1 MPEYSLGTA
10 ALGTEVD
17 LDGLK
22 KGLDDAEKVSA
33 EKTSKLGGIVS
44 GAMTTALAGIG
55 IAVGVAIAGAGA
67 AVVDMAGNANQATNS
82 IQAQLGTTRDEASA
96 LRDAALGVFGNN
108 FGQSVEDATQSLIEV
123 RKQIR
128 GIADED
134 LQGATEKAIA
144 LRDAFGVDVAESTNA
159 VNTLMH
165 NFGLTSDQA
174 FDFVTAGMQR
184 GLNASGDFLDSI
196 GEYSVQFA
204 EGGAT
209 AEEMFSA
216 METGI
221 QGGVLGTDKILDAF
235 KESRIRIMELSD
247 DLVGPD
253 GLMRDVGDALAT
265 SLELPPE
272 AIDNVRNDADA
283 VAQALEEI
291 GLKVDKEKLTEPLM
305 VFDEE
310 LGRNVE
316 RVQSF
321 GDIVTDA
328 IAEGLK
334 DGSVDI
340 AQAQDLAIRGLR
352 EMDDE
357 VARNAAGVAIF
368 GTQWEDV
375 GAEALLAV
383 DTTKTSLDDLSG
395 STDGLT
401 VQYDNFGSMFESVKR
416 RALLALM
423 PLGQAML
430 DLGNRIMPHVLAA
443 FAWLEEQLPGWIDQ
457 AVVVFNVLKANI
469 VPIFA
474 GLAAAVLTV
483 VVPAFIGWATTAGAA
498 AIATITALAP
508 VVLPIVAIGAAVGLL
523 AKAWETDFGGIRT
536 TITTWWNG
544 TGKPIFEQLKQWLAQ
559 TLTEALQTLS
569 DFWTDTLQP
578 ALQVVWEFIQD
589 DVIPLLEDLVRQTFA
604 DVQRGIQKLSDFWTD
619 TLQPALQAVWKFIDQ
634 TLVPA
639 FQTAL
644 AGAIETARNTADAL
658 VTFWNETL
666 KPAFDAIDR
675 FIQETLK
682 PAFET
687 ALSGAVDTAKGTF
700 QTIVNVWNDTLK
712 PALDAIKRKIDDTAK
727 PAFDA
732 LTRVANGV
740 KNAINGIKNA
750 IDTVLGF
757 LDRLANKINSLP
769 GLPNDYKQESPS
781 PVEQSF
787 LDIGAAASRVTASL
801 SPMARAI
808 SGLAGPR
815 FGELARVASSATADV
830 RVTFD
835 ERGVGVL
842 RDLIR
847 VEVERQTESIG
858 SRGDIRR
865 RT

>member
-17 LDGLK
+17 LKGLQQ
-22 KGLDDAEKVSA
+22 GLDDAEKVSA
-33 EKTSKLGGIVS
+33 EKTGKLGGILS
-44 GAMTTALAGIG
+44 GAMTTALAGVG
-55 IAVGVAIAGAGA
+55 IAVGVAIGGVGA
-67 AVVDMAGNANQATNS
+67 AVVDMAGNANQATNI
-82 IQAQLGTTRDEASA
+82 IQAQLGTTREEALE
-96 LRDAALGVFGNN
+96 LRDVALEVFGNN
-108 FGQSVEDATQSLIEV
+108 FGENVQDATAALIEV
-123 RKQIR
+123 RKQIK

-134 LQGATEKAIA
+134 LQGATEKALA
-144 LRDAFGVDVAESTNA
+144 LRDAFGTDVAESTNA
-159 VNTLMH
+159 VNALMD

-184 GLNASGDFLDSI
+184 GLDASGDFLESI

-209 AEEMFSA
+209 ADEMFSA

-221 QGGVLGTDKILDAF
+221 QSGLLGTDKILDAF

-253 GLMRDVGDALAT
+253 GLMRDVGDSLAT
-265 SLELPPE
+265 SFDLPPDV
-272 AIDNVRNDADA
+272 IDNVRNDADA
-283 VAQALEEI
+283 VAKALEGI
-291 GLKVDKEKLTEPLM
+291 GLKVDKKKLTEPLL

-340 AQAQDLAIRGLR
+340 AQAQDLTIRGLR
-352 EMDDE
+352 EMDDQ
-357 VARNAAGVAIF
+357 VAQNAAGVAIF
-368 GTQWEDV
+368 GTQWEDL
-375 GAEALLAV
+375 GADALLSV
-383 DTTKTSLDDLSG
+383 DTTKTSLEDLEG
-395 STDGLT
+395 ATDGLM
-401 VQYDNFGSMFESVKR
+401 VQYDNFGSMFEGVKR

-423 PLGQAML
+423 PLGEML
-430 DLGNRIMPHVLAA
+430 LELGNKIMPHVLDA
-443 FAWLEEQLPGWIDQ
+443 FDWLEEQLPGWIEG
-457 AVVVFNVLKANI
+457 AVKIFKFFQENI
-469 VPIFA
+469 MPILA
-474 GLAAAVLTV
+474 GLAAAVLTA
-483 VVPAFIGWATTAGAA
+483 VVPALISWATAAGAA

-508 VVLPIVAIGAAVGLL
+508 VVLPIAAIGAAVALL
-523 AKAWETDFGGIRT
+523 AKAWKSDFGGIRT
-536 TITTWWNG
+536 TITNWWNN
-544 TGKPIFEQLKQWLAQ
+544 TGKPIFEQLREWLEQ

-569 DFWTDTLQP
+569 DFWTETLQP
-578 ALQVVWEFIQD
+578 ALQVVWDFIQD
-589 DVIPLLEDLVRQTFA
+589 DLMPLLGDLVDDTFEA
-604 DVQRGIQKLSDFWTD
+604 VQRGIQKLSDFWTE
-619 TLQPALQAVWKFIDQ
+619 TLQPALESVRRFIDQ

-639 FQTAL
+639 FKTAL
-644 AGAIETARNTADAL
+644 SGAIDTAKGAAEGLSD
-658 VTFWNETL
+658 FWNNTL
-666 KPAFDAIDR
+666 EPAFNAIDT

-687 ALSGAVDTAKGTF
+687 ALAGAVETVKGKF
-700 QTIVNVWNDTLK
+700 RTIVSVWNDTLK
-712 PALDAIKRKIDDTAK
+712 PAFDAIKSKIDTVAK

-732 LTRVANGV
+732 LKRVADGV
-740 KNAINGIKNA
+740 KDAINGIKNA

-787 LDIGAAASRVTASL
+787 LDIGTAIERVTASL
-801 SPMARAI
+801 SPMANSI
-808 SGLAGPR
+808 NGLAGPGI
-815 FGELARVASSATADV
+815 GETASAAANATANV
-830 RVTFD
+830 RIVVD
-835 ERGVGVL
+835 ERGVGLL

-847 VEVERQTESIG
+847 VEVDRNIG
-858 SRGDIRR
+858 AVGALGDIRR
-865 RT
+865 RS